1 MSKIVDEPE
10 AYFSRLARDDDPLLH
25 ELEREAAAEQIPI
38 VGPVVGEL
46 LFVLAAATGAG
57 SILELGTA
65 VGYSAIFLARA
76 AALNDG
82 MLTTVEIDPAL
93 AARARRNLERAGL
106 ADKADVVCDNVLTCL
121 SQSDGSVDLIFVD
134 IEKADYVR
142 VLPVCRRLLRP
153 GGLLVADN
161 VAFPD
166 ADPFNQAIIGDEG
179 WRPVSILAF
188 LPRHSPE
195 KDGLCLALRC

>member
-1 MSKIVDEPE
+1 M
-10 AYFSRLARDDDPLLH
+10 
-25 ELEREAAAEQIPI
+25 
-38 VGPVVGEL
+38 
-46 LFVLAAATGAG
+46 
-57 SILELGTA
+57 
-65 VGYSAIFLARA
+65 
-76 AALNDG
+76 
-82 MLTTVEIDPAL
+82 
-93 AARARRNLERAGL
+93 
-106 ADKADVVCDNVLTCL
+106 LTCL